1 MDGEVSLRTLASH
14 GVKWSIIQNWGGK
27 VFTFLLTIILA
38 RLLAPADFG
47 TASAVALIILIV
59 PMISEL
65 GFGDAIMQRRDLK
78 PSDLNLPFMIS
89 AATVSVLFVAVILTA
104 DSISA
109 YLRIPGQSVYVIV
122 ASGVLLMTAPSMFQ
136 QAMYK
141 RHLKFKSLA
150 LRTFLANIVGGT
162 AAVICAWMGFG
173 IWSFVV
179 QSYVAGLISVVW
191 LWWRPQWVPGL
202 SIDGKAF
209 LQMTR
214 FGIPVVAQRLV
225 DFAGTRVIDIIIISQ
240 LGLAAYGLYAIGSR
254 IYLTMMQLLQG
265 AFYDVSLTVLS
276 TIAHDRQRMAETY
289 LKTIGLAATYISPIF
304 VLVAAVAPEVSH
316 VLLGDKWVGVEGV
329 IAPLL
334 LLGALQCVQFINGPF
349 LSAMGRPDLI
359 LLAGTAK
366 SSITIIV
373 LLSINS
379 SNAAELVIYFA
390 ACQLSSTPIVV
401 YSLCHMLR
409 VTFLDIVYHVR
420 GGTIACASA
429 LGSTVIFREYAM
441 NTTTDFAY
449 GLAVGVVFI
458 TTYVSVLFILNRDAF
473 LDAIRIARSKFPF
486 RKRTL

>member
-1 MDGEVSLRTLASH
+1 MDKQVSLRTLASH

-27 VFTFLLTIILA
+27 VFTFLLSIILA
-38 RLLAPADFG
+38 RLLAPTDFG

-59 PMISEL
+59 PMIAEL

-78 PSDLNLPFMIS
+78 PSDINLPFMIS
-89 AATVSVLFVAVILTA
+89 TAAVSVLFVAVILMA

-109 YLRIPGQSVYVIV
+109 YLGIPGQSLYVIV

-141 RHLKFKSLA
+141 RHHKFKSLA

-162 AAVICAWMGFG
+162 AAIICAWMGFG

-191 LWWRPQWVPGL
+191 LWWRPEWVPGVGV
-202 SIDGKAF
+202 DGRAF

-276 TIAHDRQRMAETY
+276 TIAHDRQRMADTY

-316 VLLGDKWVGVEGV
+316 VLLGDKWMGVDAV

-349 LSAMGRPDLI
+349 LSAMGRPEFI
-359 LLAGTAK
+359 LFAGIVK
-366 SSITIIV
+366 SSITILV
-373 LLSINS
+373 LFSVHFN
-379 SNAAELVIYFA
+379 NMTDLVIYFTV
-390 ACQLSSTPIVV
+390 CQLSSTPIVI

-409 VTFLDIVYHVR
+409 ITLFDIAYHVR
-420 GGTIACASA
+420 GGAIACTSA
-429 LGSTVIFREYAM
+429 LVSTIVFREYVT
-441 NTTTDFAY
+441 NDTTDLFY
-449 GLAVGVVFI
+449 GFFLGLIFVATYMSLLAIFK
-458 TTYVSVLFILNRDAF
+458 RDAIF
-473 LDAIRIARSKFPF
+473 DAIRLG
-486 RKRTL
+486 RKKLLSQKPTQ

>member
-1 MDGEVSLRTLASH
+1 MDKDISLRNLASH

-27 VFTFLLTIILA
+27 VFTFLLSIILA
-38 RLLAPADFG
+38 RLLAPTDFG

-59 PMISEL
+59 PMIAEL

-89 AATVSVLFVAVILTA
+89 AVTVSVLFVAVILMA
-104 DSISA
+104 EPISA
-109 YLRIPGQSVYVIV
+109 YLGIPGQSVYVIV
-122 ASGVLLMTAPSMFQ
+122 ASGVLLMTTPSMFQ

-150 LRTFLANIVGGT
+150 FRTFLANIVGGT
-162 AAVICAWMGFG
+162 AAIICASMGFG

-202 SIDGKAF
+202 SIDGRAF
-209 LQMTR
+209 VQMTR

-254 IYLTMMQLLQG
+254 IYLTMMQLLQS

-276 TIAHDRQRMAETY
+276 KIAHDRQRMADTY

-316 VLLGDKWVGVEGV
+316 VLLGDKWTGVEGV

-349 LSAMGRPDLI
+349 LSAMGRPEFI
-359 LLAGTAK
+359 LLAGVIK
-366 SSITIIV
+366 SAVTIFV
-373 LLSINS
+373 LLSVNS
-379 SNAAELVIYFA
+379 SSTEDLVVYFA
-390 ACQLSSTPIVV
+390 ICQLSSTPITMYYLCNILKIKFTHVIYHIRGAVISCGLALAATV
-401 YSLCHMLR
+401 YFRNS
-409 VTFLDIVYHVR
+409 VALDVIDFVYGVIL
-420 GGTIACASA
+420 GAIFVAVYA
-429 LGSTVIFREYAM
+429 LGVFVFQREKLSYLL
-441 NTTTDFAY
+441 TFATKQA
-449 GLAVGVVFI
+449 LE
-458 TTYVSVLFILNRDAF
+458 S
-473 LDAIRIARSKFPF
+473 
-486 RKRTL
+486 KRT